1 MKILD
6 LKIEKMRGIKE
17 IKLTP
22 NGNNLVIWG
31 PNGSGKSAVVDALDF
46 LLTGSISRFTG
57 KGTGCIT
64 LSEHGPHVDHHPI
77 DAIVS
82 AKIQIPASSEPIE
95 IRRCMAKPSNLECD
109 AEARRLLEPIIS
121 IAQNGQYVLTR
132 REILKYITADPSTRA
147 KEIQD
152 YLTSPR

>member
-22 NGNNLVIWG
+22 NGKNLVIWG

-57 KGTGCIT
+57 K
-64 LSEHGPHVDHHPI
+64 
-77 DAIVS
+77 
-82 AKIQIPASSEPIE
+82 
-95 IRRCMAKPSNLECD
+95 
-109 AEARRLLEPIIS
+109 
-121 IAQNGQYVLTR
+121 
-132 REILKYITADPSTRA
+132 
-147 KEIQD
+147 
-152 YLTSPR
+152 